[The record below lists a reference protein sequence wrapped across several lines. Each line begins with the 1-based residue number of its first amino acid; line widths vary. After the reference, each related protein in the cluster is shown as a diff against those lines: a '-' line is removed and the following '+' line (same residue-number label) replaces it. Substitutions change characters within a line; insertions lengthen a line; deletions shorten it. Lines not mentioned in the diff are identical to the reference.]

1 MPLSTRL
8 SIADTLTL
16 GNAICGFM
24 AVYFTTTGV
33 LIPQLT
39 GMDDGGMARHSA
51 ATAVIL
57 MLMASF
63 FDLFD
68 GLVAR
73 KLRCLGDGGRAGQP
87 LRPDQLRPRPGV
99 LRRDLGHGRPGREP
113 AGVRGRGVVVLLA
126 VVLRLA
132 RFSCVPMRDG
142 IFQGMPGPMGALTV
156 VAIVLLELPFL
167 PTLLAIIGVAWLM
180 VSRVE
185 YPKPRGRLAV
195 ATLGWIV
202 VSIGMLTAW
211 ALDAPGGQLLL
222 QTGCALQVVLGAMI
236 PLFATARRV
245 NTFRDNRREARA
257 AQLPYATAH
266 HAESPER
273 VIRPGLSAFP
283 AVAAPPRRRYGRALS
298 DLRPVRPGSRGRGS
312 PPCAPAAGRPWPCS
326 APGRS
331 PGPSA
336 RTPAGYRPRR
346 APLGPAASRP
356 QTATTSMPPPGRGG
370 RTGGALPCSVC

>member
-1 MPLSTRL
+1 MTVIDPETQAGWAPETDEHEDDMPLSTRL

-33 LIPQLT
+33 LIPHLT
-39 GMDDGGMARHSA
+39 GNEDGGMARHSA
-51 ATAVIL
+51 AMAVIL
-57 MLMASF
+57 MLFASV

-73 KLRCLGDGGRAGQP
+73 KLRASAMGAELDN
-87 LRPDQLRPRPGV
+87 LS
-99 LRRDLGHGRPGREP
+99 DLISFGLAP
-113 AGVRGRGVVVLLA
+113 AYFVVTWGMVAQDANQRVSVVAAVVVLLA

-142 IFQGMPGPMGALTV
+142 MFQGMPGPFGALTV
-156 VAIVLLELPFL
+156 VAIVLLELPFV

-195 ATLGWIV
+195 AMLGWIV
-202 VSIGMLTAW
+202 LSMGMLTAW

-222 QTGCALQVVLGAMI
+222 QTGCALQVVMGAMI

-245 NTFRDNRREARA
+245 NTFRDNRRESRAESRA
-257 AQLPYATAH
+257 AQLP
-266 HAESPER
+266 
-273 VIRPGLSAFP
+273 
-283 AVAAPPRRRYGRALS
+283 
-298 DLRPVRPGSRGRGS
+298 
-312 PPCAPAAGRPWPCS
+312 
-326 APGRS
+326 
-331 PGPSA
+331 
-336 RTPAGYRPRR
+336 
-346 APLGPAASRP
+346 
-356 QTATTSMPPPGRGG
+356 
-370 RTGGALPCSVC
+370 